1 MARRSSAL
9 ATVVLALALFGCG
22 GSPGGSE
29 QQTSEPLDETTSAAA
44 EGESEPADDDGGDK
58 AGPGAKLLDTGFGQ
72 DGEYA
77 WVTSLV
83 QNQSADNVG
92 HFVTVQ
98 FNAYDKSGELIES
111 TEQVESFSRADQK
124 MALGTQIDVDDK
136 KKVAK
141 VEATLVV
148 GEETGGSTDPSPE
161 IKTGKVKVVKD
172 EYGSTEARFEVY
184 NPTKEPLKDVRIG
197 VICYDTKDHVN
208 GGGSDYPDLIPPAGK
223 VLSKTSL
230 IVSGKT
236 DRCEAY
242 AGPGDF

>member
-1 MARRSSAL
+1 MAHRSVL
-9 ATVVLALALFGCG
+9 ATALLVIALFGCSSSG
-22 GSPGGSE
+22 DRD
-29 QQTSEPLDETTSAAA
+29 QQTSEPRDETTSASS
-44 EGESEPADDDGGDK
+44 EGGNEPADDESET
-58 AGPGAKLLDTGFGQ
+58 AGPGAKLVDTGFGQ
-72 DGEYA
+72 RDEYA

-98 FNAYDKSGELIES
+98 FNLYDKSGELIASE
-111 TEQVESFSRADQK
+111 EQVEDFSRADQK
-124 MALGTQIDVDDK
+124 MAIGTQVEVPDK

-141 VEATLVV
+141 VEATLAV
-148 GEETGGSTDPSPE
+148 GDETGGSTDDAPE

-172 EYGSTEARFEVY
+172 EYGSTVGRFEVY
-184 NPTKEPLKDVRIG
+184 NSTKKALKDVRVG
-197 VICYDTKDHVN
+197 VICYDTKDRVN
-208 GGGSDYPDLIPPAGK
+208 GGGSTYPDLVPPSGK
-223 VLSKTSL
+223 VLAETDL

>member
-1 MARRSSAL
+1 M
-9 ATVVLALALFGCG
+9 VVLALALFGCS

-29 QQTSEPLDETTSAAA
+29 QQTSEPQDETTSATS
-44 EGESEPADDDGGDK
+44 EGESEPADEDSGDK
-58 AGPGAKLLDTGFGQ
+58 AGPGTKMLETGFGQ

-83 QNQSADNVG
+83 QNQSADNIG

-98 FNAYDKSGELIES
+98 FNAYDKGGELIES

-124 MALGTQIDVDDK
+124 MALGTQIDVEDK

-148 GEETGGSTDPSPE
+148 GDETGGGSEPSPE
-161 IKTGKVKVVKD
+161 IKTGKVKVVED
-172 EYGSTEARFEVY
+172 EYGGTIARFEVY
-184 NPTKEPLKDVRIG
+184 NPTKEALKNVRIG
-197 VICYDTKDHVN
+197 VICYDTRDRVN
-208 GGGSDYPDLIPPAGK
+208 GGGSDYPELIPPSGK